1 MSKYVARIEV
11 VLDKEFDFNAK
22 DLTEA
27 YREAGKIVASTQWKN
42 FFLSFNLK
50 NVTVTRVNEEDEVR
64 EKRSK

>member
-1 MSKYVARIEV
+1 MSKKYTARIEV

-27 YREAGKIVASTQWKN
+27 YREAGKIVGSTQWKN

-50 NVTVTRVNEEDEVR
+50 NVTVTRVNEEEGVLK
-64 EKRSK
+64 EK